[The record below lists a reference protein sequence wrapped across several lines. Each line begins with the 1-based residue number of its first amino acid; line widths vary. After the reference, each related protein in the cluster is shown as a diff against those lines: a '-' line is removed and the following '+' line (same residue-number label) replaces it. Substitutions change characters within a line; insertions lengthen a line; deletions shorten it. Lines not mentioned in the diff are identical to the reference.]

1 MTAVHWWTI
10 VKKLYSYVSTEVY
23 AKSGLWSFVHIPH
36 TFTSVSD
43 VNDPRVEVTIA
54 EKIRMGEKKTHQH
67 LQKRKEYAGNSRDH
81 SLHKHQ
87 CWHKSTAFSHYFTNA
102 LPYWSRGIGNTQLGC
117 NCMLNNF
124 LLFMYDVVEFIK
136 NIADEIQIINQYK
149 SPLYS
154 ARNNERKYIV
164 FYHYWYGESEA
175 KTC

>member
-1 MTAVHWWTI
+1 
-10 VKKLYSYVSTEVY
+10 
-23 AKSGLWSFVHIPH
+23 
-36 TFTSVSD
+36 
-43 VNDPRVEVTIA
+43 
-54 EKIRMGEKKTHQH
+54 MGEKKPHQH
-67 LQKRKEYAGNSRDH
+67 LQKCKEYAGNSRDH

-154 ARNNERKYIV
+154 ARLIRFALQFHYTSLPPYKLLYEEIKLLTISLLRQIVQGVSNIKLIFFCWKTPVLMIVQSYSVMSFIFGNFRK
-164 FYHYWYGESEA
+164 
-175 KTC
+175 